1 MVTLRPPKLIRVR
14 SLQEKN
20 EHLVAD
26 KALGVVLA
34 GPSKL
39 CIHHAKRL
47 QRMLISKCGGCDSFW
62 IVIASLQIEF
72 IAKKNR
78 GREGWLAPAG
88 FKSVNR
94 EEE

>member
-1 MVTLRPPKLIRVR
+1 
-14 SLQEKN
+14 
-20 EHLVAD
+20 
-26 KALGVVLA
+26 
-34 GPSKL
+34 
-39 CIHHAKRL
+39 
-47 QRMLISKCGGCDSFW
+47 MLISKCGGCDSFW

-78 GREGWLAPAG
+78 VREGWLAPAG